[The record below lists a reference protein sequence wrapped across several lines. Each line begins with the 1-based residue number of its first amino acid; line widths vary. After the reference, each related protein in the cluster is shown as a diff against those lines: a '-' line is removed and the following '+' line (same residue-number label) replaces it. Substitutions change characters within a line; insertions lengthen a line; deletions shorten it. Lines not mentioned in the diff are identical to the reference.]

1 MMPVLGDLGRQ
12 LAQRW
17 VGRLALP
24 GLLLAGTAL
33 LGLALGQRHPFDRA
47 RLAQRVVQWAD
58 AFATRP
64 SSVQLLYVGG
74 LLLAVAAV
82 GVAVESAAGGT
93 LRLWLGQW
101 PQALN
106 RPARVLVA
114 RRETRWENAQRR
126 VTELRAALPAPGNRP
141 RRGRSTRRRRTGGD
155 RPGPANPTDLDGD
168 RVAGADLRV
177 LHQYGLDLA
186 AVWPRL
192 WLVLPQEVRDEV
204 TAARRRIEAAAQL
217 ATWSVLFAAVA
228 LAWWPALLVAAV
240 PAVSGW
246 RRGRAAVATY
256 ALLLESAVDVYAG
269 ELAAKATEGPEW
281 TTERGAALTRLMKKG
296 S

>member
-1 MMPVLGDLGRQ
+1 MPVLGDLGRQ

-33 LGLALGQRHPFDRA
+33 TGLALGQRHPFDRA
-47 RLAQRVVQWAD
+47 RLAQRVARCAE
-58 AFATRP
+58 AFASRP
-64 SSVQLLYVGG
+64 SSVQLLYVGV

-101 PQALN
+101 PRALGH
-106 RPARVLVA
+106 PSQVLVA
-114 RRETRWENAQRR
+114 RREARWESAQRR
-126 VTELRAALPAPGNRP
+126 VVELRAALPAPREPAEARAIDRAAEDREAIAPTRP
-141 RRGRSTRRRRTGGD
+141 TR
-155 RPGPANPTDLDGD
+155 PTWMGD

-204 TAARRRIEAAAQL
+204 TSARRRVEAAAQL
-217 ATWSVLFAAVA
+217 ATWSVLFAVVAV
-228 LAWWPALLVAAV
+228 AWWPALVVAAV

-269 ELAAKATEGPEW
+269 ELAAKAAEGTEW
-281 TTERGAALTRLMKKG
+281 TTERGVALTRLVKKG

>member
-1 MMPVLGDLGRQ
+1 MPVLGDLGRQ

-114 RRETRWENAQRR
+114 RREARWESAQRR
-126 VTELRAALPAPGNRP
+126 VTELRAALPAPREPAEARAIDQAAEDREAIAPARP
-141 RRGRSTRRRRTGGD
+141 TR
-155 RPGPANPTDLDGD
+155 PTWMGD

-217 ATWSVLFAAVA
+217 ATWAVLFAAVA

-269 ELAAKATEGPEW
+269 ELAAKAAEGTEW